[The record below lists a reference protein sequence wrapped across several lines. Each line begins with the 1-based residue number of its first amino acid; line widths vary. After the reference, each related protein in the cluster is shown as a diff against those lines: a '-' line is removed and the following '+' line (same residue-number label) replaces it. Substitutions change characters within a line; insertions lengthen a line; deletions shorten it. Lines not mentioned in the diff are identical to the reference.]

1 MILGKDALMVV
12 SVSSEV
18 SKDVFL
24 DNDEKEVL
32 GVVRAEGALVMEEAI
47 EVAVSVE
54 KDQAVS
60 LL

>member
-1 MILGKDALMVV
+1 MVV

-18 SKDVFL
+18 SNEVFL

-32 GVVRAEGALVMEEAI
+32 GVVVDDGALVIEEAI
-47 EVAVSVE
+47 EFAVVVE

-60 LL
+60 RL

>member
-1 MILGKDALMVV
+1 MVV
-12 SVSSEV
+12 SVSSER
-18 SKDVFL
+18 SKEVFL